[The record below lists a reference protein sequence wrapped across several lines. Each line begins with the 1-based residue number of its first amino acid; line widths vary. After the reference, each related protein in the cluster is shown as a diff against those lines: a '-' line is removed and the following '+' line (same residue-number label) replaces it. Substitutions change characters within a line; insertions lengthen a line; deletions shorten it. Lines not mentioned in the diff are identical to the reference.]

1 MSGGGSLT
9 HPSTPARTARVA
21 DEPTQPIF
29 DDEPPED
36 MAPPQPII
44 DDEPPEDIAPHHT
57 PGRTA
62 RHCARA
68 NVFFSRTPQRAH
80 ASLFELWGC
89 A

>member
-1 MSGGGSLT
+1 MPTLRGQAQRFPHSSLF
-9 HPSTPARTARVA
+9 ALNKA
-21 DEPTQPIF
+21 PTQQALPPLSPWIQPIF

-68 NVFFSRTPQRAH
+68 NVFIFRNP
-80 ASLFELWGC
+80 
-89 A
+89 